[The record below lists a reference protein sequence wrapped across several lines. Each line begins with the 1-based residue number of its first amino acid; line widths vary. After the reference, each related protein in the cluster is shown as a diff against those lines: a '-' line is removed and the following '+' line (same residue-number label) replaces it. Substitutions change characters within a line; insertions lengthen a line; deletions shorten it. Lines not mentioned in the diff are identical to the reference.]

1 MTALVLLAMAVSLYG
16 NQEKEWEF
24 LRLDLIRLFGST
36 EGVFALAMEDL
47 STGKRVLIN
56 EREMFHA
63 ASTMK
68 TPVMIEL
75 YLQAGKG
82 RFNLDDSIIVKN
94 QFSSIV
100 DGSSYSLSPD
110 DDSDLELY
118 ERIGTKMTMRDLILR
133 MITRSSN
140 LATNLLIE
148 FANAESVTSTMRD
161 LGADSIQVLRGV
173 EDQKAYDR
181 GMNNRTSALDLLVIF
196 KSLAEGDIVD
206 NRGRREM
213 MNILEAQEFHDMIP
227 ALLPSGTRVAHKT
240 GSITGVQHDSG
251 IVFLPDG
258 RQYVLVVLSKELKD
272 KEEGK
277 KVIAEASKA
286 IYDVM
291 TKGR

>member
-277 KVIAEASKA
+277 KAIAEASKT